1 MTLSSMVVSRDWQ
14 EVSVLECILGGLH
27 MDVAVES
34 EPQRALARLTN
45 SKIDA
50 LIVDCD
56 LNGTGQLFRELQ
68 QEASRAS
75 TVPLVIMGGP
85 HGRPDM
91 QTTGAMFAFDKPI
104 SVEQAVRTLS
114 AARNMILDG
123 RLRYHRAGLEV
134 PVTLT
139 GRRQKRVGAQLIN
152 LSQGGLQVRVDDGFN
167 ASDLLRASFDLPGT
181 KCGVKADVE
190 VAWSDDHGNV
200 GIRFA
205 KIAPQMQHTLRL
217 WLAQQYFAN

>member
-34 EPQRALARLTN
+34 EPQRALARLTK

-50 LIVDCD
+50 LIVDTD
-56 LNGTGQLFRELQ
+56 LNGTGQFFRELQ
-68 QEASRAS
+68 QETPSVS
-75 TVPLVIMGGP
+75 TVPLVIMGCAK
-85 HGRPDM
+85 GRPEM
-91 QTTGAMFAFDKPI
+91 QATGAMFAFDKPI

-134 PVTLT
+134 PVTLS
-139 GRRQKRVGAQLIN
+139 GRHQKRVGAQLIN
-152 LSQGGLQVRVDDGFN
+152 LSQGGLQVRLNDGFD
-167 ASDLLRASFDLPGT
+167 ASDLRRASFDLPGT
-181 KCGVKADVE
+181 KCGVKVDVE
-190 VAWSDDHGNV
+190 VAWSDKRGNV
-200 GIRFA
+200 GIRFT
-205 KIAPQMQHTLRL
+205 KIAAQMQSTLRI

>member
-45 SKIDA
+45 SKVDA

-56 LNGTGQLFRELQ
+56 LNGTGQFFRELK
-68 QEASRAS
+68 QEAPRAS

-85 HGRPDM
+85 QGRQDM
-91 QTTGAMFAFDKPI
+91 EATGAMFAFDKPI

-123 RLRYHRAGLEV
+123 RLRYHRAGLDV
-134 PVTLT
+134 PVTLR
-139 GRRQKRVGAQLIN
+139 GKRQKHFGAQLIN
-152 LSQGGLQVRVDDGFN
+152 LSQGGLQVRVNDGFD
-167 ASDLLRASFDLPGT
+167 ASDLLRASFELPGT
-181 KCGVKADVE
+181 KSGVKADVE
-190 VAWSDDHGNV
+190 VAWSDDHGNI
-200 GIRFA
+200 GIRFV
-205 KIAPQMQHTLRL
+205 KIAAQMQHTLRL

>member
-1 MTLSSMVVSRDWQ
+1 MVVSRDWQ

-34 EPQRALARLTN
+34 EPQRALARLTK
-45 SKIDA
+45 SKVDA

-56 LNGTGQLFRELQ
+56 LNGTGQFFRELQ
-68 QEASRAS
+68 QEGPRAS
-75 TVPLVIMGGP
+75 TVPLVIMGRAQ
-85 HGRPDM
+85 GRLEM
-91 QTTGAMFAFDKPI
+91 HATGAMFAFDKPI

-134 PVTLT
+134 PVTLS
-139 GRRQKRVGAQLIN
+139 GRHQRRVGAQLIN
-152 LSQGGLQVRVDDGFN
+152 LSQGGLQVRVNDGFDAN
-167 ASDLLRASFDLPGT
+167 DLRRASFELPGT

-190 VAWSDDHGNV
+190 VAWSDERGNV
-200 GIRFA
+200 GIRFV
-205 KIAPQMQHTLRL
+205 KIAAQMQSTLRI